1 MLTQAQEIALIELAN
16 QAANKPIVAKND
28 WNVVG
33 GPATDDL
40 IEAAYELMFSVDNH
54 EEFRVEQAILLIALT
69 ALERLAVVPFERA

>member
-16 QAANKPIVAKND
+16 QAANEPIVAKHD
-28 WNVVG
+28 WDVVG

-54 EEFRVEQAILLIALT
+54 EKFRVEQAILLIALT
-69 ALERLAVVPFERA
+69 ALERLSVVPFERT